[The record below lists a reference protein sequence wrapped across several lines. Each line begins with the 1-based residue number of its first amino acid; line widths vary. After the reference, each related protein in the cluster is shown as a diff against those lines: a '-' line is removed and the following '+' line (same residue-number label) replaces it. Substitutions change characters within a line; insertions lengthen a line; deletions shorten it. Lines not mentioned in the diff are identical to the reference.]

1 MRTRRGLPL
10 SVVMTVALL
19 CATGAFSQ
27 SVRVTKIIVPFAPG
41 GGIDVVARIV
51 AQQVGEL
58 AGPVMIVENHPGGG
72 TILATEDVLRAAPD
86 SGTLLFNNN
95 SFAVAPQFRKVDFNP
110 LSDLTAVCKIATTPT
125 VIIVNANSPYR
136 TLNDLI
142 EAARAKPGTLT
153 FGAVAGAIMQI
164 GFEMFQRAAD
174 MHLTFV
180 PYNGTLPEVTAI
192 LAGQIDAALVD
203 YPVAAGQIQAQKI
216 RALAVGSTRRAAFL
230 PDVPTM
236 AEAGFKGYELELWY
250 GMFGPAHMPANVTSP
265 LAAWFNKAIHA
276 PQTAAKL
283 ADQGVT
289 PSGQCGAD
297 FAAYVRG
304 EYERYGRAIRDANIK
319 AE

>member
-1 MRTRRGLPL
+1 MRVRFGLPL

-27 SVRVTKIIVPFAPG
+27 SAHVTKIIVPFAPG

-58 AGPVMIVENHPGGG
+58 AGPVMIVENRPGGG
-72 TILATEDVLRAAPD
+72 TILATEDVRRSDPD
-86 SGTLLFNNN
+86 GGTLLFNNN
-95 SFAVAPQFRKVDFNP
+95 SFAVAPQFRKVDYDP
-110 LSDLTAVCKIATTPT
+110 LSLTAVCKIATTPT
-125 VIIVNANSPYR
+125 LIVVNANSPYR

-142 EAARAKPGTLT
+142 QAARAKPGALT
-153 FGAVAGAIMQI
+153 FGGVAGAVLQI

-216 RALAVGSTRRAAFL
+216 RALAVGSTRRATFL

-236 AEAGFKGYELELWY
+236 AEAGFKGYDLELWY
-250 GMFGPAHMPANVTSP
+250 GMFAPANTPASVTSP
-265 LAAWFNKAIHA
+265 LAAWFDNAVHT
-276 PQTAAKL
+276 PQTVAKL

-297 FAAYVRG
+297 FAAYVRD
-304 EYERYGRAIRDANIK
+304 EYERYGRVIRDANIK
-319 AE
+319 AD